1 MGVYLINIAPPPFV
15 RTDLAAVRSD
25 LLKLKSLGFKSI
37 AIAFVHSFIFA
48 DHEIAVEKL
57 ALELFEHVS
66 RSSAISPM
74 AKLVPRA
81 SSACADAYL
90 TPELQRYLGGFQQ
103 SFVNL
108 RPGVLQ
114 FMQSDGGLV
123 GADRFSGMRAI
134 LSGPAGGVVGYA
146 RTCYDE
152 GDQVA
157 VIGFDMVCPP

>member
-1 MGVYLINIAPPPFV
+1 
-15 RTDLAAVRSD
+15 
-25 LLKLKSLGFKSI
+25 
-37 AIAFVHSFIFA
+37 
-48 DHEIAVEKL
+48 
-57 ALELFEHVS
+57 
-66 RSSAISPM
+66 M

-90 TPELQRYLGGFQQ
+90 TPELQRYLDGFQK

-152 GDQVA
+152 GDKTA
-157 VIGFDMVCPP
+157 VIGFDMVRPIHHVHQQERISQP